1 MATVH
6 LNGSVS
12 LATRFLLQTGFPR
25 SVPKWNRFASV
36 SLQVQTDSNRTE
48 PRFQIPFKN
57 ASFFQ
62 NFRSSCNYTF
72 QISTTAIVFSV
83 EEGKKM
89 FVYIPRLQTKGSS
102 RRISIQSITQTTS
115 KVPNRRKIFFGLD
128 CRYFYK
134 QSIVSNLRRNLASET
149 DSIPSSLRLSKLW
162 KGKHIAG
169 NCRLRREPWESA
181 IG

>member
-1 MATVH
+1 MR
-6 LNGSVS
+6 LGFSSKPVS
-12 LATRFLLQTGFPR
+12 LDRFQSETGLH
-25 SVPKWNRFASV
+25 RFHSK
-36 SLQVQTDSNRTE
+36 SKPTRTE
-48 PRFQIPFKN
+48 PNRGSRYHLRMPV
-57 ASFFQ
+57 FFQ

-89 FVYIPRLQTKGSS
+89 FVYIPRLQTKGRS
-102 RRISIQSITQTTS
+102 RRISIQSITQTTN

-169 NCRLRREPWESA
+169 NCRLRREP
-181 IG
+181 